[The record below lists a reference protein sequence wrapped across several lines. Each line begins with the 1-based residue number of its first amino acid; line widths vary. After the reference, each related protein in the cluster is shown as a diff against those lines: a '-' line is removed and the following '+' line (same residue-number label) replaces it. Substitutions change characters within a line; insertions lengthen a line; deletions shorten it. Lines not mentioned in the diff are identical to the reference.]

1 MKKLAMIM
9 AVAGLMLAG
18 SGTAQAYVA
27 GYSDFSANVI
37 RDGTSGT
44 YTTSATSNATDE
56 TFTITAVGGGKV
68 AIGTSA
74 MNGLKVSDFQNFS
87 FDNSVSGISGGQIV
101 YPNAWITDGGSNYA
115 FLAMHYSVGAAQND
129 DPVYNA
135 MVSEDGL
142 ASVFDTIGLRVY
154 ATGSDV
160 SWILPGAVKMSK
172 GGSWATALWKSS
184 DTNVYDPV
192 RLSDI
197 GALLFGSPFTS
208 STIPGVSPNAEWTY
222 AGTGDP
228 QMPDTWYLMCG
239 DTSGSVENYDYTLSN
254 LNLQYVPEPA
264 TMALLA
270 LGGFGV
276 LIRRSKTCLP
286 SAGRQVRRG
295 GKRK

>member
-1 MKKLAMIM
+1 MKKLAMIL
-9 AVAGLMLAG
+9 AVGGLILAV
-18 SGTAQAYVA
+18 SGTAQAVDVV

-37 RDGTSGT
+37 RNGTSGI
-44 YTTSATSNATDE
+44 YTTSATSNATNE
-56 TFTITAVGGGKV
+56 TFTIMAVGGGKV

-172 GGSWATALWKSS
+172 GGSWTTALWKSS

-197 GALLFGSPFTS
+197 GDLLFGSPFTS
-208 STIPGVSPNAEWTY
+208 TTVPGIGGNPEYTL

-228 QMPDTWYLMCG
+228 QMPETWYLMCG
-239 DTSGSVENYDYTLSN
+239 DTSGSVENYNYTLGDFK
-254 LNLQYVPEPA
+254 LEYVPEPA
-264 TMALLA
+264 TMSLLA
-270 LGGFGV
+270 IGGAGM
-276 LIRRSKTCLP
+276 LARRRRRRRS
-286 SAGRQVRRG
+286 
-295 GKRK
+295 